1 MPRTVSLADDSRAV
15 LTDLR
20 DELSKEFS
28 IAGMVDNGKE
38 AIRDVDRLDPD
49 ILVPDGHTY
58 FQPMAA

>member
-1 MPRTVSLADDSRAV
+1 M
-15 LTDLR
+15 R

-49 ILVPDGHTY
+49 ILVPDGHIY